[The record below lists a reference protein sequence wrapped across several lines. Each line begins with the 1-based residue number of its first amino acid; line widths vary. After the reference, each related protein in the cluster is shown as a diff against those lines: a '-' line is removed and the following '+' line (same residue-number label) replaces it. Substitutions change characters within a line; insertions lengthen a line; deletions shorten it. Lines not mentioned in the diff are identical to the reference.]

1 MPNITVNLTEKLD
14 AFLLSMIESGRC
26 QNAGEVVSD
35 ALHALE
41 RDEQERLAKVD
52 APVATVIALP
62 GVNDMQSLG
71 QRFCANR
78 WVPVEPPK

>member
-1 MPNITVNLTEKLD
+1 MPILTMNLTEKLD
-14 AFLLSMIESGRC
+14 AFVLSMIESGRY
-26 QNAGEVVSD
+26 QNACEVVSD

-52 APVATVIALP
+52 APLATVIALP

-71 QRFCANR
+71 QRLSANR
-78 WVPVEPPK
+78 WVPVTA